1 MNRLCGGKQ
10 RARSASDKAE
20 REQQILDSAEVLF
33 LERRFHGLT
42 LADIARHAGLTK
54 AALYRY
60 FRSKELLFI
69 AVYQRALVKLVDEAE
84 AAGPAGFPDQFLTG
98 FLAHPVF
105 CGLTAIL
112 HVALETGLSEQEA
125 REFKLFLLAQSRRL
139 TIVIS
144 TATGRN
150 EPESLNYLMQCQQA
164 LIGCWHMSHPPE
176 AARKAMESEPLTVF
190 RIEFSTTLEQHLRVL
205 TDAFI
210 RYPELIRRNAS

>member
-1 MNRLCGGKQ
+1 LNRLCGGKQ

-84 AAGPAGFPDQFLTG
+84 AVGPAGFPDQFLTG

-112 HVALETGLSEQEA
+112 HVALETGLSEPEA

-176 AARKAMESEPLTVF
+176 AARKAMQSEPLTVF

-210 RYPELIRRNAS
+210 RN

>member
-10 RARSASDKAE
+10 RARSASDKVQ
-20 REQQILDSAEVLF
+20 REQQILDSAERLF
-33 LERRFHGLT
+33 LEHRFHGLT
-42 LADIARHAGLTK
+42 LSDVARQTGLTK

-69 AVYQRALVKLVDEAE
+69 AVYKRAMVDLVDDVENMGE
-84 AAGPAGFPDQFLTG
+84 AGFPDQFLTQ

-112 HVALETGLSEQEA
+112 HIALETGLSEQEA
-125 REFKLFLLAQSRRL
+125 REFKLFLLAQCRRL
-139 TIVIS
+139 TAVIGA
-144 TATGRN
+144 ATGRD
-150 EPESLNYLMQCQQA
+150 EKVCLNYLMQCQQA

-176 AARKAMESEPLTVF
+176 AARKAMQSEPLTVF

-205 TDAFI
+205 TDAFVQ
-210 RYPELIRRNAS
+210 N